1 MLLLHLMSIEE
12 TEEAIDLL
20 KNKLQESIEKYGQ
33 FDYRTIE
40 LNKQLTLYIN
50 HYQKLRKQNY
60 NVPFQDQ

>member
-12 TEEAIDLL
+12 TEEAIELL
-20 KNKLQESIEKYGQ
+20 ENKLQESVEKHGQ

-50 HYQKLRKQNY
+50 HHQKLEK
-60 NVPFQDQ
+60 